1 MPSSSE
7 VGVMS
12 AVRSPFGKFGGAL
25 RDLTLPEL
33 GGRVV
38 AEAVRRAGIDPA
50 DVEEVATGV
59 NLPGADRS
67 IARQVLIE
75 AGIPTNR
82 VAYTIDRACCSSMAA
97 ISMASRSIRLGDTRI
112 AVASGTENMSR
123 VPYFLTAQRW
133 GHALGDVVLKD
144 QLVIAD
150 PMTGKPRAVQAGEE
164 AVEHGIG
171 RAEQDAWAVRSH
183 ENYLAAWEAGKFAEE
198 IMPISVPQAKGEP
211 LLLTQDESVRRGTT
225 LEKLAALP
233 TIYGSPT
240 VTAGNAP
247 GLNTGASAI
256 VLMAPSE
263 AERRGA
269 EPLAT
274 LIGWAM
280 ASGHPD
286 RIASIPAESARLV
299 LERVGMTIDDMD
311 LIEINEAFAAVP
323 LVSTLLMAGRDRER
337 AETIRAR
344 TNVNG
349 GAIAIGHP
357 TGATGAR
364 LVMTLV
370 YELRRRR
377 DAAAENRPYHGLATI
392 CGGIG
397 EAEAIVVKVAAP
409 GPARTGSR
417 GRRTA

>member
-1 MPSSSE
+1 VAPTSE
-7 VGVMS
+7 VAVIS
-12 AVRSPFGKFGGAL
+12 AVRSPFGKFGGTL
-25 RDLTLPEL
+25 RDFSLPEL
-33 GGRVV
+33 GGLVV
-38 AEAVRRAGIDPA
+38 AEAMRRAHVDPA

-59 NLPGADRS
+59 NLPGSDRS

-75 AGIPTNR
+75 AGIPPNR
-82 VAYTIDRACCSSMAA
+82 VAYTVDRACCSSMAA
-97 ISMASRSIRLGDTRI
+97 VSMASRSIRLGDIRV
-112 AVASGTENMSR
+112 AVAGGTENMSR

-133 GHALGDVVLKD
+133 GHALGDVTLKD

-164 AVEHGIG
+164 AVEYGIG
-171 RAEQDAWAVRSH
+171 RAEQDAWAARSH
-183 ENYLAAWEAGKFAEE
+183 ERYLAAREAGKFADEVMA
-198 IMPISVPQAKGEP
+198 IPVSQPKGDPILFTE
-211 LLLTQDESVRRGTT
+211 DESVRPGTT
-225 LEKLAALP
+225 VEKLATLP

-247 GLNTGASAI
+247 GLNTGASAM
-256 VLMAPSE
+256 VLMAPDE
-263 AERRGA
+263 AARRGA
-269 EPLAT
+269 APLAK
-274 LIGWAM
+274 LVGWAM

-286 RIASIPAESARLV
+286 RIASIPAEAARIV
-299 LERVGMTIDDMD
+299 LDKVGMTIDDMD

-323 LVSTLLMAGRDRER
+323 LVSTLIMAGGDRDR
-337 AETIRAR
+337 AEAIRSK

-364 LVMTLV
+364 LVMTLM

-377 DAAAENRPYHGLATI
+377 AEAGDDRAYHGVATI

-397 EAEAIVVKVAAP
+397 EAEAIVVRVADA
-409 GPARTGSR
+409 
-417 GRRTA
+417 

>member
-1 MPSSSE
+1 VGSPSP
-7 VGVMS
+7 VAVIS
-12 AVRSPFGKFGGAL
+12 AVRTPFGKFGGTL
-25 RDLTLPEL
+25 RDFTLPKL
-33 GGRVV
+33 GGLAVS
-38 AEAVRRAGIDPA
+38 EAIRRARVDPA

-82 VAYTIDRACCSSMAA
+82 VAYTVDRACCSSMAA
-97 ISMASRSIRLGDTRI
+97 ISMASRAIRLGDTRV
-112 AVASGTENMSR
+112 AVAGGTENMSR

-133 GHALGDVVLKD
+133 GHSLGDVVLKD

-150 PMTGKPRAVQAGEE
+150 PMTGKPRAVQVAEE
-164 AVEHGIG
+164 SAEYGVSRG
-171 RAEQDAWAVRSH
+171 EQDAWAVRSH
-183 ENYLAAWEAGKFAEE
+183 EKYLAARDAGKFADE
-198 IMPISVPQAKGEP
+198 IMPIEVPQPKGEAIVFSE
-211 LLLTQDESVRRGTT
+211 DESVRPGTT
-225 LEKLAALP
+225 LEKLARLP
-233 TIYGSPT
+233 LIYGSAT

-247 GLNTGASAI
+247 GLNTGASAM
-256 VLMAPSE
+256 VLMSPEE
-263 AERRGA
+263 AARRSA

-274 LIGWAM
+274 IVGSAM

-286 RIASIPAESARLV
+286 RIASIPAEAARLV
-299 LERVGMTIDDMD
+299 LEKVGLTLDDMD

-323 LVSTLLMAGRDRER
+323 LVSTLVMAGGDREK
-337 AETIRAR
+337 AEGIRQK

-364 LVMTLV
+364 LVMTMI

-377 DAAAENRPYHGLATI
+377 DAAGRHRPFYGVATI

-397 EAEAIVVKVAAP
+397 EAEATVVRV
-409 GPARTGSR
+409 GDGDH
-417 GRRTA
+417 